1 MASVAETGCRS
12 IIAPSILAANFASL
26 GTDVANALAGG
37 ADWLHCDIMDG
48 HFVPNISFG
57 SPVVSSLRA
66 SHKTAFLDCHLM
78 VSRPEDWVDV
88 FADAGA
94 NTFTFHIEAASEE
107 ESVWKI
113 DKTSLLVM
121 HNTRHAA
128 DVDALIVRI
137 LARGMQPGIA
147 LKPSTPIDAVLPYV
161 ERLSHVLVMTVEPG
175 FGGQAFMTSTMPK
188 ASHASGILQ
197 SYLCLAN
204 LFAFLFSQVRAL
216 RERFPRLGIQ
226 VDGGLGPGTIR
237 EAADAG
243 ERVSSLAVLLNSVT
257 ALYCTFACWHQ
268 I

>member
-26 GTDVANALAGG
+26 GTEVAKALAGG

-94 NTFTFHIEAASEE
+94 NTFTFHIEAASEGE
-107 ESVWKI
+107 GVWNV
-113 DKTSLLVM
+113 DKTSLLLTLS
-121 HNTRHAA
+121 TRNAA
-128 DVDALIVRI
+128 DVEALIVRI

-175 FGGQAFMTSTMPK
+175 FGGQAFMSSTMPK
-188 ASHASGILQ
+188 ASPVMYCRSDVLPALMPISL
-197 SYLCLAN
+197 L
-204 LFAFLFSQVRAL
+204 LFSQVRAL

-226 VDGGLGPGTIR
+226 VDGGLGPGTIH

-243 ERVSSLAVLLNSVT
+243 ERAHWKRL
-257 ALYCTFACWHQ
+257 
-268 I
+268 